1 MPLMTASVGV
11 LLLLAF
17 GTILVLALG
26 RHAELARLRLR
37 SGRIEFVRGRL
48 PPKLL
53 HDLRDQLANCSAPDA
68 EIRIMLDQGRPRATV
83 KGLSEGHAQQIRN
96 VVGMYEAAQI
106 RAGKPPP
113 PRRP

>member
-1 MPLMTASVGV
+1 MATSVGV

-37 SGRIEFVRGRL
+37 GGRIEFVRGRL

-68 EIRIMLDQGRPRATV
+68 EIRIMLDQGRPRANRREV
-83 KGLSEGHAQQIRN
+83 GLGRSAFHA
-96 VVGMYEAAQI
+96 
-106 RAGKPPP
+106 
-113 PRRP
+113 